1 MAMSDEFK
9 AISASAKK
17 ARTDGMAASLAKVA
31 ENTEPSETTGS
42 EEA

>member
-1 MAMSDEFK
+1 MMAMSDEFK

-17 ARTDGMAASLAKVA
+17 ARTDGMAASLEKVA
-31 ENTEPSETTGS
+31 ENTEK

>member
-9 AISASAKK
+9 AIAASIKK
-17 ARTDGMAASLAKVA
+17 ARTDGMAASLTTIA
-31 ENTEPSETTGS
+31 ENTETSNS